1 MMEENRKLVAENRQ
15 PMTNQPTPHRMNR
28 GEIPATTQVE
38 GIPNVGVG
46 EIPPRGENLG
56 VTHSA
61 PVEPPPIPIPM
72 ARPYTVPAHMGG
84 GVGLGGGD
92 QVPPRAYP
100 TPMPPHF
107 NGHGMDPMGFV
118 PQGGQP
124 GGHDPNTLR
133 DQVAQLLAEQF
144 GMGVRPTMPPVYRK
158 PYPEWVDRLYP
169 FPRGFRVPEFATF
182 TGTGDQSTVE
192 HIGRFTVQC
201 GDVGDFIKLRV
212 FGNSLTGPAFA
223 WYVNLPSNSIQTWQQ
238 MEQIFHAQFYRSER
252 EVSMADLA
260 RMRQEPGESVEHF
273 LTNFKNARNRCFVN
287 LTEREFVKL
296 AQGGLSFELRK
307 KFQDR
312 EFSDL
317 FQLMSCAVRY
327 ESLLQEEE
335 NRRSASR
342 GQYFPNIG
350 YPVNHIGQEA
360 NEVEVDLAELT
371 PGKPYVCA
379 PLAKMDNEPQGG
391 RPNRAPIQP
400 RRYSFDISK
409 ADLIFDQLY
418 KDGQIKLTGGHNIPP
433 PEKLKGKKY
442 CKWHNS
448 MSHATDSCVIFRN
461 ILQDAIEKGRIKFPE
476 PKKDAMLVDTDP
488 FPNVVGINMVN
499 PDLSKI
505 ELPRFKLVLDTTP
518 PQHGSSNVTHEQG
531 SSSGTKQASPAAMMT
546 DEIEKLCAQC
556 KKSLKLDEARPSAH
570 QRLGP
575 PNRPRYPSYQRQVE
589 GVVQPAWGQRRQWIA
604 HGIPS
609 MRSPPVR
616 SPPAR
621 TFKMPNVPQ
630 GGWHTYDMRRQ
641 QPVAIGGMTRTQ
653 RRRFLRKNA
662 EARQGRYPVI
672 LGATIRPPPQN
683 DFVPPNIEVDNSMTT
698 GLKVT
703 MTDKG
708 KQVQVQGDVKIHE
721 GVEDDFQEE
730 GGEYED
736 EYAEDDMLDDEH
748 PNPKFDR
755 GNKDDEGD
763 DQGPPLTIQFGSLP
777 PVVVTNYILPM
788 VFQFNE
794 EDRDRYVEEEE
805 VIEEAEDTDGSVAEL
820 TEAFARLEASD
831 EPWGVRMA
839 RLGSRID
846 LAAEVARQGKSS
858 QRILKE
864 LHEAGHKSVGLL
876 GEDDGRY
883 PFYVLYQGPEASS
896 SAPIHN
902 PAWGWEFDGE
912 AEGSAAKEESS
923 TNEEEVLQLAT
934 LKGKGVMKEENTS
947 DELSHLVVFKEPEPS
962 MLRHL
967 RPLYIKARL
976 DGMPMSR
983 ILVDNGAAVNVI
995 PTRLLRKLGKTTSD
1009 LIPTDIFVTSFN
1021 GGSTSARGILPVLIG
1036 VGSQEKMSAFFVVD
1050 GAISYNALLG
1060 RDWIH
1065 ANKCVP
1071 SSLHQC
1077 LMFWNKEGMVEVV
1090 QADTNPFAV
1099 GANVAEAPLYHGD
1112 FGPLQVRS
1120 MDGGS
1125 CTVVMSSAKILS
1137 MACLDPLADIVR
1149 PSMIALD
1156 GPPKAEAS
1164 VNDE

>member
-1 MMEENRKLVAENRQ
+1 MDCLNSRVDRRLSQIFEVVNKNKSDFDEFRRFLTTPIIQSRALPLDGGNSNPNSNPGNLNSSPAGGGNGQPRQ
-15 PMTNQPTPHRMNR
+15 DNLFPPMTNQPTPYRMNR

-133 DQVAQLLAEQF
+133 DQVAQLIAEQF

-192 HIGRFTVQC
+192 HIGRVTVQC

-260 RMRQEPGESVEHF
+260 RMRQEPGESLEHF

-379 PLAKMDNEPQGG
+379 LLAKMDNEPQGG
-391 RPNRAPIQP
+391 RPNCAPIQP

-448 MSHATDSCVIFRN
+448 MSHATDSCVVFHN
-461 ILQDAIEKGRIKFPE
+461 ILQDAIEKGRIKLPE
-476 PKKDAMLVDTDP
+476 PKKDAMMVDTNP
-488 FPNVVGINMVN
+488 FPNVLGVNMVN
-499 PDLSKI
+499 PDFSKI

-518 PQHGSSNVTHEQG
+518 QQGIPKVVVEQG
-531 SSSGTKQASPAAMMT
+531 KSSKGKQVNSAASKVSS
-546 DEIEKLCAQC
+546 EVEKLCSQC
-556 KKSLKLDEARPSAH
+556 KRNLRLDEVKPNRPVQ
-570 QRLGP
+570 QRIGP
-575 PNRPRYPSYQRQVE
+575 PHRPRYPSYQRQVE
-589 GVVQPAWGQRRQWIA
+589 GVVQPTWGQRRQWVA
-604 HGIPS
+604 HVPLP
-609 MRSPPVR
+609 MR
-616 SPPAR
+616 R
-621 TFKMPNVPQ
+621 TSKMPNVPQ
-630 GGWHTYDMRRQ
+630 GGGHTYDMHS
-641 QPVAIGGMTRTQ
+641 QPAAIGGMTRTQ

-662 EARQGRYPVI
+662 KARKGQYPVVPGEI
-672 LGATIRPPPQN
+672 VRPSQQNEDGHAT
-683 DFVPPNIEVDNSMTT
+683 IEVDNSMAT
-698 GLKVT
+698 GPKVIVS
-703 MTDKG
+703 DKG
-708 KQVQVQGDVKIHE
+708 THVQVQSDGK
-721 GVEDDFQEE
+721 GQKGKNGE
-730 GGEYED
+730 GGD
-736 EYAEDDMLDDEH
+736 S
-748 PNPKFDR
+748 K
-755 GNKDDEGD
+755 
-763 DQGPPLTIQFGSLP
+763 
-777 PVVVTNYILPM
+777 
-788 VFQFNE
+788 
-794 EDRDRYVEEEE
+794 
-805 VIEEAEDTDGSVAEL
+805 
-820 TEAFARLEASD
+820 
-831 EPWGVRMA
+831 
-839 RLGSRID
+839 
-846 LAAEVARQGKSS
+846 
-858 QRILKE
+858 
-864 LHEAGHKSVGLL
+864 
-876 GEDDGRY
+876 
-883 PFYVLYQGPEASS
+883 
-896 SAPIHN
+896 
-902 PAWGWEFDGE
+902 PAC
-912 AEGSAAKEESS
+912 EESS
-923 TNEEEVLQLAT
+923 PLNNHGQMVYGWLVWFNTWTWQWVYTFGT
-934 LKGKGVMKEENTS
+934 LVIAKG
-947 DELSHLVVFKEPEPS
+947 
-962 MLRHL
+962 
-967 RPLYIKARL
+967 Y
-976 DGMPMSR
+976 
-983 ILVDNGAAVNVI
+983 
-995 PTRLLRKLGKTTSD
+995 
-1009 LIPTDIFVTSFN
+1009 
-1021 GGSTSARGILPVLIG
+1021 
-1036 VGSQEKMSAFFVVD
+1036 
-1050 GAISYNALLG
+1050 
-1060 RDWIH
+1060 
-1065 ANKCVP
+1065 
-1071 SSLHQC
+1071 
-1077 LMFWNKEGMVEVV
+1077 
-1090 QADTNPFAV
+1090 
-1099 GANVAEAPLYHGD
+1099 GD
-1112 FGPLQVRS
+1112 Q
-1120 MDGGS
+1120 
-1125 CTVVMSSAKILS
+1125 
-1137 MACLDPLADIVR
+1137 
-1149 PSMIALD
+1149 
-1156 GPPKAEAS
+1156 
-1164 VNDE
+1164 